1 MDDDYRN
8 TRYCPALKAVK
19 AGKRNVEEC
28 IKKDYPRA
36 VDMHAYISVN
46 NRPYK
51 KAFMAAYN
59 YKCAYCGISTDLIR
73 KDAFEIDHYLYEK
86 SKRFASKKAAGYMD
100 NLVLACHDCN
110 HKKSSCEISEEN
122 HDRLYPDGEEIKD
135 TFYRDDLY
143 YIRISEGASDNQ
155 QVVDFYN
162 QLQMGSEIHRLDYLL
177 MSLIGLQR
185 KQEGNAEIYTEIGK
199 IIDALKKKRNI
210 M

>member
-1 MDDDYRN
+1 
-8 TRYCPALKAVK
+8 
-19 AGKRNVEEC
+19 
-28 IKKDYPRA
+28 
-36 VDMHAYISVN
+36 
-46 NRPYK
+46 
-51 KAFMAAYN
+51 MAAYN

-110 HKKSSCEISEEN
+110 HKKSSFDISDEN